1 MTIRCRICN
10 TLMGGKA
17 SFDAL
22 AAAKKHLKEH
32 HPKED
37 AKMRRGGSAAMIKAM
52 FNQFFEVC

>member
-1 MTIRCRICN
+1 
-10 TLMGGKA
+10 MGGKA